1 MSKMSN
7 LKKGVVGVCAATML
21 TGLCAVPAFAASEPP
36 AVEQGTPGTIA
47 SGGTAETA
55 VKAQAKT
62 AQISATVPTTVT
74 ASVDATGA
82 LTFPEENVFAI
93 SATNDS
99 WPIKVSDLEVKVAD
113 GYTLLETPAAA
124 KDISL
129 SIGDTALKATGN
141 DVAIANLKQASKGSD
156 PIGISMKGTLF
167 QPSYADVTS
176 GVPVATLTWTL
187 SAY

>member
-1 MSKMSN
+1 MSKMTN

-21 TGLCAVPAFAASEPP
+21 AGMCAVPAFAADPP
-36 AVEQGTPGTIA
+36 AIDAGTSKDIA
-47 SGGTAETA
+47 SGGTVETA

-74 ASVDATGA
+74 ASVDSAGV
-82 LTFPEENVFAI
+82 LTFPDNKTFVIA
-93 SATNDS
+93 ATNDS
-99 WPIKVSDLEVKVAD
+99 WPIKVSNLDVAVAGD
-113 GYTLLETPAAA
+113 YNLVDTPAAA

-129 SIGDTALKATGN
+129 SIGDTALKVTGN
-141 DVAIANLKQASKGSD
+141 DTAIESLKQASKGSD
-156 PIGISMKGTLF
+156 PIGITMSGILY